1 MVKNQRYALNIPEI
15 ESTVSEFAKQ
25 LGGVYN
31 VVVESSDATQKV
43 VKISKP
49 RDKKPSILRCYIV
62 NGGQVSFKNEGATAY
77 TSVCNQCRDYLIENA
92 KLEYADRKDYKANNI
107 DEDGFLALID
117 CFNDTDLPYSVTS
130 KEIHDNKIKYS
141 YTITGQYK
149 DTVTVSYYTNGTLYM
164 QGRISPIFI
173 DFACQATGLLADP
186 ASELE
191 SLFSVEKSNVEIIN
205 EDLKLHIPV
214 NYKYVEGKIET
225 ILRPSLLSINRPM
238 TLPDYS
244 LYASPALR
252 ALEGIMKKRIIEEC
266 GSFDDF
272 GTYFHKEGKT
282 QEYVLRT
289 NSRPFNNEI
298 TCKCLEQSYN
308 LFKKHRDAISHV
320 DDTIETTRILSF
332 DESVEIVKECL
343 EKIGNLC
350 KNWN

>member
-1 MVKNQRYALNIPEI
+1 MVNNQRYALNIPEI

-31 VVVESSDATQKV
+31 VVVESSDATPKV

-49 RDKKPSILRCYIV
+49 GDKKPSILRCYIV

-164 QGRISPIFI
+164 QGRISPI
-173 DFACQATGLLADP
+173 LL
-186 ASELE
+186 
-191 SLFSVEKSNVEIIN
+191 I
-205 EDLKLHIPV
+205 LHV
-214 NYKYVEGKIET
+214 
-225 ILRPSLLSINRPM
+225 RQQ
-238 TLPDYS
+238 D
-244 LYASPALR
+244 
-252 ALEGIMKKRIIEEC
+252 C
-266 GSFDDF
+266 
-272 GTYFHKEGKT
+272 
-282 QEYVLRT
+282 
-289 NSRPFNNEI
+289 
-298 TCKCLEQSYN
+298 
-308 LFKKHRDAISHV
+308 
-320 DDTIETTRILSF
+320 
-332 DESVEIVKECL
+332 
-343 EKIGNLC
+343 
-350 KNWN
+350 